1 MSGDTS
7 SKVETNQNLPNKVI
21 SERAEKFIT
30 AAIAKLKN
38 FWKHENTLTGIQF
51 FGDLEE

>member
-1 MSGDTS
+1 MSGDPNP
-7 SKVETNQNLPNKVI
+7 KVKTNQNLPNKVN
-21 SERAEKFIT
+21 SEQAEKFIT
-30 AAIAKLKN
+30 AALAKLKN